1 MGKLFGGSTEQSV
14 EIPEWLENAA
24 KANLAKAND
33 VASIGYTPYYGPEV
47 AAFNPMQTSSMQ
59 NTADASAAFG
69 LSAPRDVMAG
79 MPQAQDFGGGVM
91 GYSSMPIYENAMQRF
106 ADARP
111 GQKQAIDSMFID
123 PFTGQGGSFGNTNGA
138 FTNPPTP
145 TPTPTAN
152 NGGTTGSQD
161 PIEIMNNPTTPTGQ
175 VDYGGT
181 INQDNNVSVP
191 VQADQ
196 GDLITNAGYGTTGAE
211 YIPTQTTMPYSE
223 SPVSSVDP
231 QVFNPMP
238 QVNTNPVTMDTFT
251 NVGGFDG
258 GYTMQE
264 QDPSLMDYISQG
276 TGTIGRNIV
285 DNNLFGTGYSLL
297 NDGNSLSDRMFGTQS
312 PMSGGSTLV
321 ANAGT
326 PNVLDDGTLNFD
338 GINDF
343 LDDTAEFEQQ
353 PEVVVTNQPT
363 VTAPESFFVNGDML
377 GQNVAGMSPTA
388 SLFEALNNKET
399 GKNKKV
405 KRAPSRTFNRVR

>member
-1 MGKLFGGSTEQSV
+1 MSFLGELFGGSSEQSV
-14 EIPEWLENAA
+14 EIPKWLEDAA
-24 KANLAKAND
+24 KANLAKANQ
-33 VASIGYTPYYGPEV
+33 VANIGFTPYYGPEV

-79 MPQAQDFGGGVM
+79 MPQAQDFGGGIM

-123 PFTGQGGSFGNTNGA
+123 PFTGQGGNFGNTDGA
-138 FTNPPTP
+138 FTSPVPATG
-145 TPTPTAN
+145 TGATA
-152 NGGTTGSQD
+152 GSGSQD
-161 PIEIMNNPTTPTGQ
+161 PVDIMNNPTTGTGQ

-181 INQDNNVSVP
+181 INQESSVP
-191 VQADQ
+191 VQASQ
-196 GDLITNAGYGTTGAE
+196 SDLIANAGYGTTGAD

-223 SPVSSVDP
+223 SPFSGIDP
-231 QVFNPMP
+231 QVLNSMP
-238 QVNTNPVTMDTFT
+238 DVNTNPVTMDSFT

-258 GYTMQE
+258 GYSMQE

-276 TGTIGRNIV
+276 AGTIGRNIV
-285 DNNLFGTGYSLL
+285 DNGLFGTGYSLF

-326 PNVLDDGTLNFD
+326 PNVLDDGTFNFD
-338 GINDF
+338 KINDF
-343 LDDTAEFEQQ
+343 LANTTEFEQQ

-377 GQNVAGMSPTA
+377 GQNVAGMSPAA

-399 GKNKKV
+399 GKNKTV